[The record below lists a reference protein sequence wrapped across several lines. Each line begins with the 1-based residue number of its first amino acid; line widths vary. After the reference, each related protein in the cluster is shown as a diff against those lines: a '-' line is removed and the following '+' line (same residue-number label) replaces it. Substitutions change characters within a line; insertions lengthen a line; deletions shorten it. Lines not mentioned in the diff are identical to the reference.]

1 VAAAQTAPPIT
12 SNHYAIE
19 VFQGPLLAPIHVTGV
34 GGAYV
39 ALAEDTEGAAANSA
53 SPAVRDPYSTTWF
66 AYDVSAG
73 ISAPGA
79 FSNTDFDN
87 HGDFANVPNHASAGN
102 FVDVN
107 FGGTLQFGGLGVAA
121 TSDLQKFSLTTAAP
135 GTPGLSLEVGRWKA
149 LGAYGMF
156 GGQLALGG
164 GARIVTMQVNQTGG
178 GTLLTMTGFA
188 PEVGALL
195 MPTGQQWR
203 IGATARAP
211 VSGNIF
217 GSENVTYENGQR
229 AAGGFVLPDR
239 IVMPWEV
246 ELGAAYQLGPR
257 PINPGWQN
265 PHAQEGWLRHRIAA
279 NRAVREVARDREL
292 AALPAREQGARRR
305 ELDAEEA
312 SLREIEDER
321 LDVEIDRLR
330 QVRKARYVNWPRE
343 KIVLLASVLLTGP
356 STSSSLGA
364 VSLEGFLDQRVETVG
379 RVLTVTP
386 RVGME
391 GEPLRDRMLLR
402 VGTYV
407 EPSRYDDGTPRQ
419 HFTFGTDVRLF
430 PLDFWGLLPEA
441 NWKLGLFMDLAPRYA
456 NGGVGLGE
464 WH

>member
-1 VAAAQTAPPIT
+1 V
-12 SNHYAIE
+12 
-19 VFQGPLLAPIHVTGV
+19 
-34 GGAYV
+34 
-39 ALAEDTEGAAANSA
+39 NSA

-87 HGDFANVPNHASAGN
+87 HGDLANVPNHASAGD
-102 FVDVN
+102 FLDVN
-107 FGGTLQFGGLGVAA
+107 FGATLQFGGLGVAG
-121 TSDLQKFSLTTAAP
+121 TGDLQQFSLTTTTPGAP
-135 GTPGLSLEVGRWKA
+135 GLTLQVGRWKA

-156 GGQLALGG
+156 DGQLAIGG
-164 GARIVTMQVNQTGG
+164 GARIVTMQILQNGG

-211 VSGNIF
+211 VSGNTF
-217 GSENVTYENGQR
+217 SENVVPDSKGVST
-229 AAGGFVLPDR
+229 AGGFVIPDR
-239 IVMPWEV
+239 VVMPWEV
-246 ELGAAYQLGPR
+246 ELGLAYQLGPR
-257 PINPGWQN
+257 PINPGWAN
-265 PHAQEGWLRHRIAA
+265 PHAQEAWLRRRIAYD
-279 NRAVREVARDREL
+279 RAVRAAAREREL
-292 AALPAREQGARRR
+292 ASLPPAQRPVRSN

-312 SLREIEDER
+312 SLREIEDEH
-321 LDVEIDRLR
+321 IDAEAARLR
-330 QVRKARYVNWPRE
+330 EVRKARYGNWPRE
-343 KIVLLASVLLTGP
+343 KIVLLASVLFTGP
-356 STSSSLGA
+356 STSATQEA
-364 VSLEGFLDQRVETVG
+364 VSIEGFLDQRTETVG
-379 RVLTVTP
+379 RSVSLTP

-407 EPSRYDDGTPRQ
+407 EPSRYDDGTLRQ

-441 NWKLGLFMDLAPRYA
+441 NWKLGLFVDLAPRYA
-456 NGGVGLGE
+456 NGGIGIGE